1 MILQATNIHKTYGG
15 TVILDGVDIQVNN
28 QERVGLIGPNGAGKS
43 TLLKIIIGEIPAD
56 QGEIQIARK
65 AQIGFLAQDSGLDS
79 SLTIW
84 EELLAVFSGLREL
97 ENQLRQL
104 EREMGKEEVYTNE
117 KQYQK
122 ILEKYAS
129 LQEKFEESGGYAFE
143 ARIRGTLHGL
153 GLGELDWKN
162 TLVSSLSGGQ
172 KTRVALAKMLLT
184 EPDLLILDEPTNY
197 LDMNAVAWLA
207 QTLLNYSGSVLVVSH
222 DRYFLDRLVTVI
234 YELDHARVTRYP
246 GNYTAYVK
254 QKEENL
260 ARELKMYEKQ
270 QAEIKRME
278 EFIQRNIA
286 RKSTT
291 KRAQSRRRQ
300 LEKVERIDKP
310 HTGKREAA
318 IRFEAAVTSG
328 REVLKATNLSIG
340 YQEPLLTGL
349 QFTIERGEHIALLGP
364 NGVGK
369 STLLKTIANKL
380 PALSGELKWG
390 VQVEIDYYDQEQ
402 KDLDPQKQV
411 IDEIWDEHPHLD
423 QTSIRSYLG
432 QFLFSGEDVF
442 KQVQDLSGGEKARL
456 SLCKR
461 MLNQANFLLM
471 DEPTNHL
478 DLVSKERLEQALE
491 GYLGTLLFVSHDRY
505 FIKRLATRIWEI
517 TPEGIKDYHGD
528 YEWYLEK
535 KAMEK
540 LEKEQEEKKDET
552 SPHKQ
557 AEAYRRK
564 EKEEQRERKKR
575 ELKVKDLEEEIAQ
588 IEAEIA
594 HIHEQLCQPELF
606 NDPLK
611 SASLQKE
618 LAAKEERLTQK
629 TEEWLELAE

>member
-1 MILQATNIHKTYGG
+1 M
-15 TVILDGVDIQVNN
+15 
-28 QERVGLIGPNGAGKS
+28 
-43 TLLKIIIGEIPAD
+43 
-56 QGEIQIARK
+56 
-65 AQIGFLAQDSGLDS
+65 
-79 SLTIW
+79 
-84 EELLAVFSGLREL
+84 
-97 ENQLRQL
+97 
-104 EREMGKEEVYTNE
+104 
-117 KQYQK
+117 
-122 ILEKYAS
+122 
-129 LQEKFEESGGYAFE
+129 
-143 ARIRGTLHGL
+143 
-153 GLGELDWKN
+153 
-162 TLVSSLSGGQ
+162 
-172 KTRVALAKMLLT
+172 
-184 EPDLLILDEPTNY
+184 
-197 LDMNAVAWLA
+197 
-207 QTLLNYSGSVLVVSH
+207 
-222 DRYFLDRLVTVI
+222 
-234 YELDHARVTRYP
+234 
-246 GNYTAYVK
+246 
-254 QKEENL
+254 
-260 ARELKMYEKQ
+260 
-270 QAEIKRME
+270 
-278 EFIQRNIA
+278 
-286 RKSTT
+286 
-291 KRAQSRRRQ
+291 
-300 LEKVERIDKP
+300 
-310 HTGKREAA
+310 
-318 IRFEAAVTSG
+318 
-328 REVLKATNLSIG
+328 
-340 YQEPLLTGL
+340 
-349 QFTIERGEHIALLGP
+349 
-364 NGVGK
+364 
-369 STLLKTIANKL
+369 
-380 PALSGELKWG
+380 
-390 VQVEIDYYDQEQ
+390 
-402 KDLDPQKQV
+402 

-606 NDPLK
+606 NDPFK